1 MTLRGALLVCACLST
16 ACDDKGGGSEPDAK
30 ADTKA
35 DAKADT
41 NAKPEAKADTKSEA
55 KAAEKPAPAKNLKYR
70 KGQIAPGGMTPD
82 EVKEYAEAQGDPK
95 KGAFSLEDAFAG
107 DATLAD
113 TSKGK
118 LTATL
123 TTSMG
128 TFDCELFEK
137 DAPITVA
144 NFVGL
149 ARGTRPWY
157 DKKSDSWKEGEPY
170 YAGLI
175 WHRVMKGFM
184 AQTGDRSGSGSHGA
198 GYVILDEINPKKLK
212 HKWPG
217 TLSMANREEPNT
229 GTSQFFVTV
238 KKTPHLDGKHAVFGK
253 CDASVVK
260 KITEVKVNPARNNRP
275 YDPVKLESVAISR
288 K

>member
-1 MTLRGALLVCACLST
+1 MRARPFLAVPVCLLLL
-16 ACDDKGGGSEPDAK
+16 ACDSKPKEKSAPKEDA
-30 ADTKA
+30 
-35 DAKADT
+35 
-41 NAKPEAKADTKSEA
+41 EAKAEDGDDDAEAPETKKEPP
-55 KAAEKPAPAKNLKYR
+55 KTFKYR
-70 KGQIAPGGMTPD
+70 KGQLAPGGMTPE
-82 EVKEYAEAQGDPK
+82 EVKEYAEAQGDPM
-95 KGAFSLEDAFAG
+95 KGEFSLQDAFEG

-113 TSKGK
+113 PSKGT

-123 TTSMG
+123 ETSMG
-128 TFDCELFEK
+128 TFECELFE
-137 DAPITVA
+137 DEAPITVA

-157 DKKSDSWKEGEPY
+157 DKKSDSWKQGEPY
-170 YAGLI
+170 YADLV

-184 AQTGDRSGSGSHGA
+184 AQTGDRSGSGSGGA
-198 GYVILDEINPKKLK
+198 GYVILDEIDPKTLK
-212 HKWPG
+212 HKWAG

-253 CDASVVK
+253 CDPSVVK
-260 KITEVKVNPARNNRP
+260 QITEVKVNPARNNRP
-275 YDPVKLESVAISR
+275 FDPIKLIGVQISR

>member
-1 MTLRGALLVCACLST
+1 MDPRLSLALSACLLIP
-16 ACDDKGGGSEPDAK
+16 ACDSTPKEKSTPKEDPKAETTKGDAK
-30 ADTKA
+30 AD
-35 DAKADT
+35 AKKDEAG
-41 NAKPEAKADTKSEA
+41 KPEAKKE
-55 KAAEKPAPAKNLKYR
+55 PAKTFKYR
-70 KGQIAPGGMTPD
+70 KGQLAPGGMTPE

-95 KGAFSLEDAFAG
+95 KGEFSLEDAFAG
-107 DATLAD
+107 DDALAD
-113 TSKGK
+113 TSEGK

-123 TTSMG
+123 ETSMG
-128 TFDCELFEK
+128 TFECELFEK

-170 YAGLI
+170 YKDVV

-184 AQTGDRSGSGSHGA
+184 AQTGDKSGSGSGGA
-198 GYVILDEINPKKLK
+198 GYVILDEIDPKKLK
-212 HKWPG
+212 HKWAG

-253 CDASVVK
+253 CDPSVIK
-260 KITEVKVNPARNNRP
+260 KITEVKVNPQRNNRP
-275 YDPVKLESVAISR
+275 FDPVKLVSVTIAR